1 MQTERNRTL
10 TVVFVVLS
18 LLAVGQIMA
27 AAKKSADKEAQAR
40 VIYSGQFKGH
50 VEPCG

>member
-1 MQTERNRTL
+1 MVTFALLL
-10 TVVFVVLS
+10 TQS
-18 LLAVGQIMA
+18 LQAGKH
-27 AAKKSADKEAQAR
+27 AAKNAEAR

>member
-1 MQTERNRTL
+1 MVACVL
-10 TVVFVVLS
+10 VFS
-18 LLAVGQIMA
+18 QMLLAGKEI
-27 AAKKSADKEAQAR
+27 AKKAEAR